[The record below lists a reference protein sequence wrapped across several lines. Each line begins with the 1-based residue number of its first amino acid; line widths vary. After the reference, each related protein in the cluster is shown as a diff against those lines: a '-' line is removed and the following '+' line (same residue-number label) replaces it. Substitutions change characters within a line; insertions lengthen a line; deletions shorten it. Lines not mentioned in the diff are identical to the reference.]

1 MYKKVNKNRLNNIA
15 CIFLALVTLLVTSLF
30 NGSVQAN
37 DAIITSPEKTEKLTD
52 VLSPPQQ
59 SDTVVIDTT
68 AVGSGEREYNIYK
81 KHNADSPCDRSLD
94 TYNYQKQWYDETQI
108 FMNSKLC
115 QPALWFDDFF
125 SNDRVFDDGVAGTYI
140 RWRNDFIYD
149 EEEHLEFKMGI
160 SASLVLPG
168 FQNRL
173 RLTFSNE
180 GDEDLRDIVPGNGE
194 DTANS
199 LGLQLDIFKSL
210 NTKFNVSINLRP
222 RIRFR
227 YRVEYPVDE
236 RLRLRLTQEVQRE
249 ESIASAKTLFDA
261 EYSFLEWLIFRSS
274 TEIEIS
280 EEFDGY
286 DWVQAFAIFQRVNT
300 KASLSYETS
309 ISGISQP
316 RFMDTDYRVAVRY
329 KQNFHRR
336 WLFYE
341 IVPEITWP
349 ITFDDDRVFI
359 EKERRSKWRLLFR
372 LEIHFGNSYRKAYQD
387 YF

>member
-1 MYKKVNKNRLNNIA
+1 MYKQVNKNRSKNIA
-15 CIFLALVTLLVTSLF
+15 YIFLALVTLFVTSLF

-52 VLSPPQQ
+52 ALSPQQ
-59 SDTVVIDTT
+59 SDNVVIDTT
-68 AVGSGEREYNIYK
+68 VVGNGEREYNIYK
-81 KHNADSPCDRSLD
+81 KHNAGSPCDRSLD
-94 TYNYQKQWYDETQI
+94 TYNYQKKWYDETQI

-140 RWRNDFIYD
+140 RWRNEFIYD
-149 EEEHLEFKMGI
+149 EEEHFKFKMGI

-180 GDEDLRDIVPGNGE
+180 DNEDLRDIVPGNGE
-194 DTANS
+194 DTTNS
-199 LGLQLDIFKSL
+199 LGLQLDLFKNL

-227 YRVEYPVDE
+227 YRVEYPMDE
-236 RLRLRLTQEVQRE
+236 YLRLRLTQEVQQE
-249 ESIASAKTLFDA
+249 ENVASAKTIFDV
-261 EYSFLEWLIFRSS
+261 EHSFLEWLIFRSS
-274 TEIEIS
+274 TEIKIS
-280 EEFDGY
+280 EKFDGY
-286 DWVQAFAIFQRVNT
+286 DWAQAFAVFQRVNK

-309 ISGISQP
+309 INGISQP
-316 RFMDTDYRVAVRY
+316 RFMDTNYRVAIRY

-341 IVPEITWP
+341 VVPEITWP
-349 ITFDDDRVFI
+349 ITFDDNRVFI
-359 EKERRSKWRLLFR
+359 EKERRSKWQLLFR
-372 LEIHFGNSYRKAYQD
+372 LEIHFGNSYRKTYQD